1 MTGSPTSSHTPRFRP
16 GAQDS
21 APDGRLHSPVFL
33 RNSPPLIAALTRLV
47 GDEAGRVLEIGAGT
61 GQHAAAFAL
70 AFPDLDWWPS
80 DPDAVHRRSIAAWAA
95 EVRAPD
101 RPPLDVDAA
110 ADWAAQDSVRAL
122 GPLAAV
128 YAGNVTHIAPF
139 AVTEGIVAGAGR
151 ALRPGGRLLLY
162 GPFRVGGAFMGEGNR
177 AFDAGLRAEDP
188 AWGLR
193 DLDDIDDLSRRA
205 GLLPDARVPMPANNL
220 IAVYRRP

>member
-21 APDGRLHSPVFL
+21 APDGRLFSPVFL
-33 RNSPPLIAALTRLV
+33 RNSPPLIAALTRVV
-47 GDEAGRVLEIGAGT
+47 GDETGPVLEIGAGT

-70 AFPDLDWWPS
+70 AFPGLDWWPS
-80 DPDAVHRRSIAAWAA
+80 DPDPVHRRSIAAWAA

-101 RPPLDVDAA
+101 RTPLDVDGAT
-110 ADWAAQDSVRAL
+110 DWATQESVRAL
-122 GPLAAV
+122 GPLTAV
-128 YAGNVTHIAPF
+128 YAGNVTHIAPV
-139 AVTEGIVAGAGR
+139 AVTEGIVAGAGKV
-151 ALRPGGRLLLY
+151 LRPGGRLILY

-193 DLDDIDDLSRRA
+193 DLDDIDGLARAA
-205 GLLPDARVPMPANNL
+205 GLNPEARIAMPANNL
-220 IAVYRRP
+220 IAVYRRS